1 MPDGAPRVTFDLSLG
16 LKSSVALNN
25 GVRMPV
31 LGLGL
36 FQAPVGSITETAVR
50 TALDIGYRLFD
61 TAAMYGNEA
70 EVGDAI
76 RTSGIPREEIF
87 VTTKLWNN
95 DQGFETALKAF
106 ERSHTALNLGPIDLY
121 LIHWPVSE
129 KRRDSWRALTAILK
143 DGKSRSIG
151 VSNFTIT
158 HLHELL
164 QETDVV
170 PAVNQV
176 EFSPFLYQKGLLQ
189 FCRESRIQLEAYAPL
204 TRGRRFSDPTLARI
218 AQTLHKT
225 PAQVLIRWG
234 LQHNVI
240 EIPKSVRRERIV
252 ENAGA
257 LSFELS
263 STDMTALDAL
273 NNDFRTSWNPNT
285 IP

>member
-1 MPDGAPRVTFDLSLG
+1 
-16 LKSSVALNN
+16 
-25 GVRMPV
+25 MPV

-76 RTSGIPREEIF
+76 RKSGIPREEIF

-106 ERSHTALNLGPIDLY
+106 ERSHAALNLGPLDLY
-121 LIHWPVSE
+121 LIHWPVSG

-151 VSNFTIT
+151 VSNFTIP

-189 FCRESRIQLEAYAPL
+189 FCRESGIQLEAYAPL
-204 TRGRRFSDPTLARI
+204 TRGRRFSDPTLTRI
-218 AQTLHKT
+218 AQSLHRT
-225 PAQVLIRWG
+225 PAQVMIRWG
-234 LQHNVI
+234 LQHSII
-240 EIPKSVRRERIV
+240 EIPKSVRRERLV

-257 LSFELS
+257 LGFEIS
-263 STDMTALDAL
+263 ATDMTALDSL
-273 NNDFRTSWNPNT
+273 NDDFRTSWNPNT

>member
-1 MPDGAPRVTFDLSLG
+1 
-16 LKSSVALNN
+16 
-25 GVRMPV
+25 MPV

>member
-1 MPDGAPRVTFDLSLG
+1 MTEGAPATGFDLSLG
-16 LKSSVALNN
+16 FKSRVALNN

-76 RTSGIPREEIF
+76 RKSGIPREEIF

-106 ERSHTALNLGPIDLY
+106 ERSHAALNLGPLDLY
-121 LIHWPVSE
+121 LIHWPVSG

-151 VSNFTIT
+151 VSNFTIP

-189 FCRESRIQLEAYAPL
+189 FCRESGIQLEAYAPL
-204 TRGRRFSDPTLARI
+204 TRGRRFSDPTLTRI
-218 AQTLHKT
+218 AQSLHRT
-225 PAQVLIRWG
+225 PAQVMIRWG
-234 LQHNVI
+234 LQHSII
-240 EIPKSVRRERIV
+240 EIPKSVRRERLV

-257 LSFELS
+257 LGFEIS
-263 STDMTALDAL
+263 ATDMTALDSL
-273 NNDFRTSWNPNT
+273 NDDFRTSWNPNT